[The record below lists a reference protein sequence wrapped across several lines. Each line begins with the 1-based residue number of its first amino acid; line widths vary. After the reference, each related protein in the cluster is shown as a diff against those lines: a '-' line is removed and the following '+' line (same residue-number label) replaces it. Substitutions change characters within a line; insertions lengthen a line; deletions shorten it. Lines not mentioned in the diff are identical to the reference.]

1 MKKLLILFL
10 CFPIILLSQTSS
22 HELQF
27 SSSALSY
34 VEMPN
39 TSLLIAN
46 KNAFSISGWVY
57 PEIDNSHNG
66 LFGFRNNTNA
76 DFYLLQLTNTN
87 NIEARFRNSN
97 SDTFNIIAINSLV
110 LNQWQHLAFT
120 YDGSWIRLYIN
131 GSIIDSTSATGTI
144 TQTTQPFR
152 LGALDF
158 LGTLFHMN
166 GRLDEIRLWDIA
178 ISQTEINNWMCV
190 GVDSTHP
197 NYANLMGYWN
207 LNEGI
212 GAYTDDQTANGNNG
226 TLFGGTTWQVSSS
239 CLSRM
244 ASPQFLSS
252 LKDMCYL

>member
-10 CFPIILLSQTSS
+10 CFPIVLLSQTSS

-120 YDGSWIRLYIN
+120 YDHDTTTIKTYLDGELETEASDVTDTPGFQQYIIGTN
-131 GSIIDSTSATGTI
+131 RNKSKGLNIII
-144 TQTTQPFR
+144 
-152 LGALDF
+152 
-158 LGTLFHMN
+158 
-166 GRLDEIRLWDIA
+166 
-178 ISQTEINNWMCV
+178 
-190 GVDSTHP
+190 
-197 NYANLMGYWN
+197 
-207 LNEGI
+207 
-212 GAYTDDQTANGNNG
+212 
-226 TLFGGTTWQVSSS
+226 
-239 CLSRM
+239 
-244 ASPQFLSS
+244 
-252 LKDMCYL
+252 K